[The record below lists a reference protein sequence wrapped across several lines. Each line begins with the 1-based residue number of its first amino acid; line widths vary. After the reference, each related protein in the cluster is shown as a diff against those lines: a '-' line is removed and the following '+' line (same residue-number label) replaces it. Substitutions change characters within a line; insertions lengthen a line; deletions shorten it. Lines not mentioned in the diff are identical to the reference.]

1 MAVSPA
7 GLTMRSSK
15 SGAGLPTSG
24 GAYCDQHGRPRIY
37 GLPPR
42 QQEQELCLLAPA
54 ARGCARPFAAR
65 SRSRKD
71 PGQRERAR
79 TARQAAACQRRV
91 RPSCR
96 RPRAGA
102 AGALGRWRRAWLQ
115 GRGRALQPPLCA
127 PPSLQAVLPRT
138 GRPAAV
144 PASPSRLPGPRRPSP
159 LFSHFL
165 PGVLT
170 GVRHELVPWRRAR
183 HAWASRSRPL
193 WGRRASG
200 VSSAG
205 GGRPRCRTGE
215 RCLGPAPRLPPLS
228 RCLESRMRPAAAARG
243 GADAVARPAATACDG
258 RDVRWI
264 GATPEAAARR
274 GAGGMFP
281 PRVLPV
287 PQEPGRSVHRSARLR
302 RPLRDRQMRSRR
314 DRAERRV
321 CTCMGG
327 GQ

>member
-165 PGVLT
+165 PGFDGRTPRTCAMAASKARL
-170 GVRHELVPWRRAR
+170 GLALAALVGAAGEWRVER
-183 HAWASRSRPL
+183 
-193 WGRRASG
+193 
-200 VSSAG
+200 
-205 GGRPRCRTGE
+205 GGRTS
-215 RCLGPAPRLPPLS
+215 ALP
-228 RCLESRMRPAAAARG
+228 
-243 GADAVARPAATACDG
+243 
-258 RDVRWI
+258 
-264 GATPEAAARR
+264 
-274 GAGGMFP
+274 
-281 PRVLPV
+281 
-287 PQEPGRSVHRSARLR
+287 HR
-302 RPLRDRQMRSRR
+302 
-314 DRAERRV
+314 
-321 CTCMGG
+321 
-327 GQ
+327 